1 MSPTEGLPLV
11 LSVTVPVRVAASA
24 MEPERSRLK
33 EMVIRS
39 FCESFMLI
47 KESSGYVLVGLM
59 KGKRPALQA

>member
-1 MSPTEGLPLV
+1 
-11 LSVTVPVRVAASA
+11 